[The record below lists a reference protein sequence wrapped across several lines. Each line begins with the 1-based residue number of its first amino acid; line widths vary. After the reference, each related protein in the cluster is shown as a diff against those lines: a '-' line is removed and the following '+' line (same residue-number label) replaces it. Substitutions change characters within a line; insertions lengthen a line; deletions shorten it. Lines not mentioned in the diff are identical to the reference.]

1 MSGNLS
7 GIGLA
12 LAQFNQ
18 ARQANAQ
25 PRPRLGLEAV
35 TEAMAR
41 RVRPRREEDALQ
53 IKKPTQALERYA
65 ALLMSETHS
74 DVTLEVGAERVRI
87 PGHRLILGIASEPF
101 KHMFLGDS
109 AYAES
114 QADVIILPEDDPEVM
129 RTLLRFIYTGTCNLS
144 AGNLFNVLAAA
155 RRHGLDA
162 IETGCHEAIRT
173 LLSNPNQVGQIGV
186 FYSSAVALRDETLLA
201 LVENHIDEHAKSVLG
216 SAGVRSSLGA
226 RDLQRLFSRDTL
238 QISEID
244 LFRSVDLWFRE
255 HGDASAT
262 DRAAMLAC
270 VRLPLLTIGQLTS
283 SEVLDSGHFTPE
295 EILRAVTFQTR
306 GQLST
311 SLCLRGAIV
320 ASDVYID
327 GKRSS
332 HFWGKGSK
340 APAGSVATDVYK
352 AGGIFCAKHCFA
364 RLEPSGEVCMY
375 DLCSTGSGAVTVD
388 GSDVPDA
395 PKPIQLGEVGVAH
408 RRIAL
413 RPGQVIKIGREQ
425 AGQLALSYTVQA
437 AGHCQPDVSYVLPEQ
452 FRPRRAAPAASSAS
466 SSAAI

>member
-1 MSGNLS
+1 M
-7 GIGLA
+7 IGLS
-12 LAQFNQ
+12 LAQLSQ
-18 ARQANAQ
+18 QPARQANAQ
-25 PRPRLGLEAV
+25 PRPRLGLGDV
-35 TEAMAR
+35 TEMAR

-340 APAGSVATDVYK
+340 APAGSGATDVYK